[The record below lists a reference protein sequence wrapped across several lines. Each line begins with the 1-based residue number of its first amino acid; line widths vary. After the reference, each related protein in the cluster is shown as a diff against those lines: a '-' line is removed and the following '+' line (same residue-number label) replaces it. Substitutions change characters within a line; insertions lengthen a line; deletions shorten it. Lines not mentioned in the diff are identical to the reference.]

1 MGVPIAKNYSSTYL
15 YGKAEYEKK
24 IFNFIMSGDEI
35 DKHSDKFADILFD
48 FKKRQVYNGM
58 VKGLMSENVVLKM
71 STESLPKAF
80 KVMCATDPRDKK
92 MKVFID
98 VSDIITFKDGIY
110 VCKHIDILIS
120 YVLSATNMLIYY
132 RDPRTIN
139 TNAGLVSSSTEAFAD
154 LFMYVLE
161 YLRISGVQQHKKQ
174 LLYLISTYYQYTLLG
189 RDLNETTKSTAL
201 KVSGLTAR
209 EASIVDIR
217 VNEEDFDNIKTFVDC
232 ISRILSAKDLTV
244 EVFVDR
250 WTSAFGT
257 STYFGCELYTA
268 FATML
273 TDAYVGAYINNQKII
288 EKIVGRNMITFV
300 SKIMNLG
307 DA

>member
-1 MGVPIAKNYSSTYL
+1 M
-15 YGKAEYEKK
+15 KK
-24 IFNFIMSGDEI
+24 TLI
-35 DKHSDKFADILFD
+35 IL
-48 FKKRQVYNGM
+48 R
-58 VKGLMSENVVLKM
+58 
-71 STESLPKAF
+71 
-80 KVMCATDPRDKK
+80 
-92 MKVFID
+92 
-98 VSDIITFKDGIY
+98 
-110 VCKHIDILIS
+110 
-120 YVLSATNMLIYY
+120 
-132 RDPRTIN
+132 
-139 TNAGLVSSSTEAFAD
+139 
-154 LFMYVLE
+154 
-161 YLRISGVQQHKKQ
+161 
-174 LLYLISTYYQYTLLG
+174 LL
-189 RDLNETTKSTAL
+189 
-201 KVSGLTAR
+201 
-209 EASIVDIR
+209 
-217 VNEEDFDNIKTFVDC
+217 DC